1 MTADLFIKK
10 SLLTILIL
18 LVAGLAFFA
27 VWQMGNRGQSTLTD
41 SQKVLYKQYFALAA
55 NRTAYMEL
63 SNLDVNSPSYSS
75 EKANVF
81 EQIERTNSE
90 AVELIRQAKDNTF
103 SIEGVG
109 ERYQEMVEESIAVL
123 KVQLEIFQE
132 YKRIE
137 EIVSIT
143 YTYDPSFITLETDL
157 DDEELLANIMSAR
170 EEFMEIRAKLE
181 DLDGGAMAV
190 SEGAYDELS
199 RLMIRHSGWMLIGLV
214 SSPRIRKITIGMT
227 AIRIIVP
234 NAIIFL
240 RRLAISLF
248 KVFLAPNKGE
258 L

>member
-1 MTADLFIKK
+1 
-10 SLLTILIL
+10 
-18 LVAGLAFFA
+18 
-27 VWQMGNRGQSTLTD
+27 
-41 SQKVLYKQYFALAA
+41 
-55 NRTAYMEL
+55 MEL

-137 EIVSIT
+137 EIVSII
-143 YTYDPSFITLETDL
+143 YTYDPSVVALESDL
-157 DDEELLANIMSAR
+157 DDEELLANTIQAR

-181 DLDGGAMAV
+181 DLDIDALAV
-190 SEGAYDELS
+190 SELIDEIDVHISYLEELENYLRS
-199 RLMIRHSGWMLIGLV
+199 SDAGSVETALNKIIEHSEILKEKAIELLRGTITDQNSVNMLTDLTNLILEY
-214 SSPRIRKITIGMT
+214 R
-227 AIRIIVP
+227 
-234 NAIIFL
+234 FYL
-240 RRLAISLF
+240 E
-248 KVFLAPNKGE
+248 GE
-258 L
+258 